1 MPSTDSDIAS
11 ADVPSG
17 GSNPRSRL
25 LLAAVAAFSTYFCM
39 YAFRKPFTAGTYEGQ
54 ELLGMGLKSVLVI
67 SQLAGYMI
75 SKFVGI
81 KVVSEMRRHRRAV
94 AIVGLILTAELA
106 LVGFAYAPIVLKA
119 PLLFLN
125 GFPLGMVF
133 GLVLSYL
140 EGRKQTEA
148 LSAALCA
155 SFIIASGVVKS
166 VGRWIIQD
174 WGVSEFQMPMLVGLI
189 FLLPLLVSVW
199 LLQSTPPPDQTD
211 RRHRNDRNAMTRQDR
226 RRFWLEYWPGLSLL
240 IFVYVALTV
249 IRTVRDDFAV
259 EIWRDLG
266 VGDTP
271 SIFARSEMVVAMV
284 VTMFNAFAVWI
295 RHNMAAVRIVTIVMC
310 GAFSIVGASALLQS
324 GGLISPFVFMVACGV
339 GMYVPYVAFHTTVFE
354 RLVAAS
360 RHPANVVFLMYVA
373 DAVGYLGY
381 ALVLSIR
388 MTLPSPDSVMP
399 SFRML
404 LLVASFIS
412 IAALFLSLRYF
423 RTVIEVDDAATDVE
437 RKLMASNSEPV
448 ETAEA
453 GRGNV

>member
-11 ADVPSG
+11 ADVPSD

-39 YAFRKPFTAGTYEGQ
+39 YAFRKPFTAGMYEGQ

-437 RKLMASNSEPV
+437 RKLMASNSETV

>member
-11 ADVPSG
+11 ADAPSD

-25 LLAAVAAFSTYFCM
+25 LLAAVAAFCTYFCM

-81 KVVSEMRRHRRAV
+81 RVVSEMPRHRRAI

-106 LVGFAYAPIVLKA
+106 LVGFAYAPLTFKA

-133 GLVLSYL
+133 GLVLAYL

-155 SFIIASGVVKS
+155 SFIISSGVVKS
-166 VGRWIIQD
+166 IGRWVIQD

-189 FLLPLLVSVW
+189 FLVPLLVSVW

-211 RRHRNDRNAMTRQDR
+211 RRHRSDRDAMTRQDR
-226 RRFWLEYWPGLSLL
+226 SRFWMEYWPGLSLL

-266 VGDTP
+266 VGETP
-271 SIFARSEMVVAMV
+271 SVFARSEIVVALL
-284 VTMFNAFAVWI
+284 VTVFNAFAVWI
-295 RHNMAAVRIVTIVMC
+295 RHNMAAVRIVTILMC
-310 GAFSIVGASALLQS
+310 GAFAIVGASAILQS
-324 GGLISPFVFMVACGV
+324 GGLISPFMFMVSCGV

-381 ALVLSIR
+381 AVVLSIR
-388 MTLPSPDSVMP
+388 MTLPSPDSVLP

-404 LLVASFIS
+404 LLVSSFVS
-412 IAALFLSLRYF
+412 VAALCFSLRYF
-423 RTVIEVDDAATDVE
+423 RTVIEVDGVEVDGERNPMAAH
-437 RKLMASNSEPV
+437 AEPV
-448 ETAEA
+448 QTVEA
-453 GRGNV
+453 GGGNA

>member
-1 MPSTDSDIAS
+1 MPTTDSDIAS
-11 ADVPSG
+11 ADVPSD

-94 AIVGLILTAELA
+94 AIVGLIVTAELA

-199 LLQSTPPPDQTD
+199 LLQSTPPPDPTD

-310 GAFSIVGASALLQS
+310 GAFSVVGASALMQS

-404 LLVASFIS
+404 LLVASLVS
-412 IAALFLSLRYF
+412 IAALCLSLRYF
-423 RTVIEVDDAATDVE
+423 RTVIEVDDAAADVG
-437 RKLMASNSEPV
+437 RNLMTSNSEPV
-448 ETAEA
+448 ETVEA